1 MNGWRSFRN
10 WLLIWLASSLLFA
23 GYVFLASRQGET
35 PNWLDAL
42 VFSGWAALVSR
53 WLDPLAGLLL
63 RRQVV
68 RWAFVVLISVVLLV
82 VVLPWALRLPV
93 DGGLWQVD
101 DAGRYYLSFTGL
113 MWCSLFLTIPQ
124 SLHVVNVVA
133 FALVGRHLEGV
144 ATPTEHVQAAGLALA
159 LGLGLTL
166 LALSWRVT
174 WQTLVGIPAIADG
187 WNDLCHWIRVISAR
201 LRRTRTWRWLRQGLL
216 WALVGLL
223 LLDVVGVLLSV
234 HSVAVE
240 WEPIIT
246 TGFPP
251 GPPFSVSAL
260 VVGPEGGGLFA
271 GTYGGGAFR
280 SDDGGASWRAVNQ
293 GLTSQSVLALAVEPE
308 EGSLFAG
315 TVDGVFRSDDG
326 GASWRAASQGLT
338 SLYVQALVVGPEGGS
353 LFADTGDG
361 GVSRSDDGGT
371 NWRAVTDLPSNL
383 PTDVTF
389 GRIRLAASG
398 GRVSLARPGMGW
410 LPWAVYHYQP
420 PQAFTIHAG
429 LTRLYASA
437 GAAMM
442 LRAEAPLPVI
452 WRAPTPYLAL
462 VAATWRVVRWVGANL
477 APLSVGLGLAAAA
490 AFIYIYVGV
499 ARPNR
504 LHPATMLWLLPRPR
518 HLLASSAY
526 RGYVQRWTMGDPLE
540 RLILLEAP
548 PAAPFTAAELE
559 ATLHR
564 RGAAFDAE
572 RLRLALA
579 ALAQRGLL
587 LREDSD
593 WRLVEPLLAQVQRR
607 ELGRDEPVRLAQR
620 TRQEHPLYV
629 EARRFLAQAGFAIQE
644 VDPLGLLCT
653 SALPLWRDI
662 SPLYVRLLLER
673 ALDLEQFQALC
684 RAAEAAYGEDLRGHV
699 VAVVIDRPPHIGDL
713 HQIFALRAHRG
724 LAVVPLPR
732 SLMLQVRLDGREKE
746 ALREQVDLYLG
757 RADLYDLRT
766 AVSDVLSFFG
776 RSAFLADLERRLA
789 AGQSSVVFG
798 VRKMGKSS
806 LLCRLREACA
816 WPSALVD
823 LQGYSGG
830 LGYVYGEALR
840 GWRAAMIDAFPAL
853 APPEWTGDFSAPHP
867 AAQAQAFRSAVRTLL
882 DMLADRPGRP
892 GLLLFLDEVDTLY
905 DQPDYPE
912 FAAVLRSVAEDPHCR
927 GRFALLAAGLDPA
940 LNRVD
945 RIDSGRN
952 PFYAFFSEAPL
963 GPLDLED
970 ARTMVIS
977 IGGQMGI
984 AYTDEALDLLVK
996 AGGGHPFLIRQLCSW
1011 AIRELER
1018 PATVDAGRAA
1028 WAAEEYVRWP
1038 RNYLAES
1045 LWGIDSGGPPAAEAA
1060 LLRSL
1065 VTAQPQPDDLLLPS
1079 DLSPQERRSR
1089 QLALDHLRDQSLVRR
1104 VESGWELT
1112 LPLYRAWVRRVILGP
1127 AGEAGGE

>member
-1 MNGWRSFRN
+1 MFR
-10 WLLIWLASSLLFA
+10 
-23 GYVFLASRQGET
+23 
-35 PNWLDAL
+35 
-42 VFSGWAALVSR
+42 R
-53 WLDPLAGLLL
+53 WWWG
-63 RRQVV
+63 RR
-68 RWAFVVLISVVLLV
+68 
-82 VVLPWALRLPV
+82 
-93 DGGLWQVD
+93 
-101 DAGRYYLSFTGL
+101 
-113 MWCSLFLTIPQ
+113 
-124 SLHVVNVVA
+124 
-133 FALVGRHLEGV
+133 
-144 ATPTEHVQAAGLALA
+144 
-159 LGLGLTL
+159 
-166 LALSWRVT
+166 
-174 WQTLVGIPAIADG
+174 
-187 WNDLCHWIRVISAR
+187 
-201 LRRTRTWRWLRQGLL
+201 
-216 WALVGLL
+216 
-223 LLDVVGVLLSV
+223 
-234 HSVAVE
+234 
-240 WEPIIT
+240 
-246 TGFPP
+246 
-251 GPPFSVSAL
+251 
-260 VVGPEGGGLFA
+260 GGGLFA
-271 GTYGGGAFR
+271 GTSGGVFRSDDGGASWRAVNRGLISLDVRALTVGPGGESLFAGISGGGVFRSDDGGASWRAANQGLTSLSVWALAVEPEEGSLFAGTSGGGVFR

-293 GLTSQSVLALAVEPE
+293 GLT
-308 EGSLFAG
+308 G
-315 TVDGVFRSDDG
+315 
-326 GASWRAASQGLT
+326 
-338 SLYVQALVVGPEGGS
+338 LYVQALAVGPEGGS